1 VVESLLRFTYMYIMS
16 FVMLNENE
24 RNMYIVFIVSLTT
37 QVVGKLWKNFRIW
50 RMRMTAIDE
59 ETMIESVSGDEM
71 SDDGAGLNSI
81 RLGEDRKYMAE
92 K

>member
-1 VVESLLRFTYMYIMS
+1 MVEFLLRFTYMYTMS

-50 RMRMTAIDE
+50 RMRMTARDE
-59 ETMIESVSGDEM
+59 ETMIGSVGRDEM

-81 RLGEDRKYMAE
+81 WLGEDRKSMAE

>member
-1 VVESLLRFTYMYIMS
+1 
-16 FVMLNENE
+16 
-24 RNMYIVFIVSLTT
+24 MYIVFIVSLTT

-81 RLGEDRKYMAE
+81 WLGEDRKSMAE